1 MTNVQLSKA
10 SSVLTLYCNC
20 PGMTLIATLI
30 FHKDVLSQ
38 YKALAETPLEN
49 LRKRPENNW
58 KLREECDEVNL
69 ETILSAPTLP
79 FPEPQSTS
87 PRFFRRFRVSCHL
100 TNRTPGISL
109 TIIVKLVCQCCRFI
123 CDHTAT
129 TTALAI
135 LKSLRSS
142 LEAHKN
148 STHLWCLLHEATS
161 DIYTF
166 LTEDGMLLKPKAT
179 PSVKGLPVSIY

>member
-10 SSVLTLYCNC
+10 SSVVTLYCNC

-30 FHKDVLSQ
+30 FHQNVLSQ
-38 YKALAETPLEN
+38 YKASQRHPSKTCEN
-49 LRKRPENNW
+49 GK
-58 KLREECDEVNL
+58 KIIGREECDEVNL